1 MPHSRTPSLIVFDS
15 SAILAVLRAETG
27 ADVVIDHLDYGVISA
42 VNLGEVV
49 QVQLR
54 GGHRRAEIEETF
66 GQLSV
71 AVASVDAELAVV
83 AAEMRATALAKGMS
97 QADCICLALAKREGV
112 AALTGDRKWLEVA
125 DALGVE
131 VKLFR

>member
-1 MPHSRTPSLIVFDS
+1 MPSLIVFDS
-15 SAILAVLRAETG
+15 SAILAVLRAENG
-27 ADVVIDHLDYGVISA
+27 AEIVIEQLDFGVISA

-54 GGHRRAEIEETF
+54 GGHHRAEIEETF
-66 GQLSV
+66 GELGV
-71 AVASVDAELAVV
+71 AVVVVDAELAVV